1 MKPNK
6 FNKLMKEN
14 KDNLQRIIYMYTQ
27 NKIFLTKKQLDQ
39 VIKKRGDKTCLITK
53 LKDLKSNKRS

>member
-14 KDNLQRIIYMYTQ
+14 KDNLQRIIYMHTQ
-27 NKIFLTKKQLDQ
+27 CKIFLTKKQLDE
-39 VIKKRGDKTCLITK
+39 VIKKRGEKTCLVT
-53 LKDLKSNKRS
+53 R

>member
-39 VIKKRGDKTCLITK
+39 VIQKRGEKTCLITK
-53 LKDLKSNKRS
+53 